1 MTAPGFARASF
12 RPAGA
17 GPRGVFLPRTEEPV
31 LPNEVLPMSVVTR
44 IARSRAAQESLGFLG
59 ASYLK
64 LVQGTNRFSLDP
76 PGAYDWLTPLRPF
89 IIAMWHGQH
98 LMVPFVRRPQ
108 DRAAT
113 MVSRSVDGGVNTAV
127 LERMGVRVIRGSG
140 ARRARDI
147 WAKGGVQ
154 ALRGCLK
161 ALEDGESV
169 AFSADVPKVSRRCG
183 EGIVML
189 ARMSGRPVVPTAVV
203 TSRYLQFDSW
213 DRASLGLPF
222 GRGVMAFGEP
232 ISVPRDLD
240 AAGIEAARLRI
251 ETDLNAVHARAFAQ
265 VGRIDPVHT
274 RKGHTRKGASAR

>member
-1 MTAPGFARASF
+1 
-12 RPAGA
+12 
-17 GPRGVFLPRTEEPV
+17 
-31 LPNEVLPMSVVTR
+31 MSVVTR
-44 IARSRAAQESLGFLG
+44 IARSRAAQESLGLLG

-64 LVQGTNRFSLDP
+64 LVQRTNRFSLDP
-76 PGAYDWLTPLRPF
+76 PAAYDWLSPLRPF

-98 LMVPFVRRPQ
+98 LMVPFVRRPE

-113 MVSRSVDGGVNTAV
+113 MVSRSTDGGVNTAV

-140 ARRARDI
+140 ARRASDM

-161 ALEDGESV
+161 ALEDGETV

-189 ARMSGRPVVPTAVV
+189 ARLSGRPVVPTAVV

-232 ISVPRDLD
+232 ITVARDLD
-240 AAGIEAARLRI
+240 AGGIEAARLRI
-251 ETDLNAVHARAFAQ
+251 EADLNAVHARAFAQ

-274 RKGHTRKGASAR
+274 RKGAPAR